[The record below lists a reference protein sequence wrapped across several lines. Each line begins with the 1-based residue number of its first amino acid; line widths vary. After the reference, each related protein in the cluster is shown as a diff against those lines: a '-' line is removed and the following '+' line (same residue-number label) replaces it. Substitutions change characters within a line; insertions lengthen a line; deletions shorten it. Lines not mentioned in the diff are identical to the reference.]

1 MLSPHIRILIVV
13 GLIMAGTICCAAQ
26 LPDPIFPKGDPK
38 EEEKPKSFQ
47 ESLEKMRIEKDKKDH
62 DQMVERGVEIVKISE
77 ELEKAVDQ
85 NGHLT
90 DKDVSKVAT
99 VEKLVKKIRS
109 ELGGA
114 DDDDNDVDDDAEP
127 QKKELSAMD
136 AVKSLRSTT
145 LTLFDELKKT
155 TRFTISATAIQA
167 SNSVLKLARFLKITH

>member
-127 QKKELSAMD
+127 HPVVGPVGQRVVDPGRPAPSGGDLD
-136 AVKSLRSTT
+136 RLG
-145 LTLFDELKKT
+145 
-155 TRFTISATAIQA
+155 
-167 SNSVLKLARFLKITH
+167 ARPGDL